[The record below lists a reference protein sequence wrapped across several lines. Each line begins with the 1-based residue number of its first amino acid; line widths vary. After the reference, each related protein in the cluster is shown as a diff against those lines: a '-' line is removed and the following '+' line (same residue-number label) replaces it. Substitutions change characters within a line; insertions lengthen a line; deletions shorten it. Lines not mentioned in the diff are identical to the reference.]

1 MISLF
6 LRNFRTRWP
15 LKDFFMLVAAQREG
29 FFLHVHQAWR
39 VYPQIVDISGLAT
52 PVDWLKRFA
61 DSYGAKVEIQGKKAN
76 FFMFL
81 EGDIPSKIKWEARP
95 HGKLLISRFA
105 QRDPITQAEH
115 AALVVAID
123 IRKYL
128 DTLSDMSVRG
138 QDFLDIFVPPPRPT
152 H

>member
-1 MISLF
+1 MAAEG
-6 LRNFRTRWP
+6 
-15 LKDFFMLVAAQREG
+15 FFHAGRSAEEG

-39 VYPQIVDISGLAT
+39 VYPQIVDISGLAR

-61 DSYGAKVEIQGKKAN
+61 DFYGAKVEIQGKKAN

-81 EGDIPSKIKWEARP
+81 EGDIPSEIKWEAPPRR
-95 HGKLLISRFA
+95 KLLISRFA

-123 IRKYL
+123 IHKYL
-128 DTLSDMSVRG
+128 DTLSDMSVRRE
-138 QDFLDIFVPPPRPT
+138 DFLDNFVPPPRPT